1 MPIKPF
7 RMSSAFLCVSALSA
21 CASQPNDAPQV
32 STTLQPGKLFAEL
45 PASCPTPD
53 AFAINPQGGL
63 TLSCPNFADG
73 SKPGML
79 LHLSDSGE
87 VREIG
92 PIPGHK
98 ARPMGLAWGDDGAL
112 YVANNAGKHQGSV
125 LRLSF
130 NGQQISNV
138 EVVATGLSSPN
149 GLRYHKG
156 QLYLSQLQLPKAN
169 TPKLSSAIYRFNS
182 TDRNVQ
188 VASDLSSSHVLF
200 KTQTQNPS
208 RQFGLDGLVF
218 DSQGNLLVG
227 DFGDAKIYKLEL
239 NSEGEL
245 TSSSE
250 FAQLP
255 LTTGID
261 GLAIDKNDNV
271 YLAGFLQNQIY
282 KVDTTGTYTLIA
294 DYDDNDGTN
303 GQIDQP
309 ADIIVY
315 KDKLFISNFDLMKGP
330 GIINSGHSK
339 PYTISYIDL

>member
-1 MPIKPF
+1 MSIQPI
-7 RMSSAFLCVSALSA
+7 RITSAFLCFSALTA
-21 CASQPNDAPQV
+21 C
-32 STTLQPGKLFAEL
+32 STQQATSPETYVNMQPGKLFADL
-45 PASCPTPD
+45 PDSCPTPD
-53 AFAINPQGGL
+53 AFAINPKGGL

-79 LHLSDSGE
+79 LHLSDDGE
-87 VREIG
+87 VSEIG
-92 PIPGHK
+92 TIPGHR

-130 NGQQISNV
+130 NGNKIEEV

-149 GLRYHKG
+149 GLRYYNG
-156 QLYLSQLQLPKAN
+156 QLYLTQLQLPKAK
-169 TPKLSSAIYRFNS
+169 TPKLSSAIYRFKS
-182 TDRNVQ
+182 TDRNIQ
-188 VASDLSSSHVLF
+188 IASDLSSNHILF

-218 DSQGNLLVG
+218 DSKGNLFVG

-239 NSEGEL
+239 NSSGEL
-245 TSSSE
+245 TSSSV

-261 GLAIDKNDNV
+261 GLAIDNKDNL

-282 KVDTTGTYTLIA
+282 KVNTKGTYSLIA
-294 DYDDNDGTN
+294 DYDDNDGSN

-309 ADIIVY
+309 ADVIVY
-315 KDKLFISNFDLMKGP
+315 NNKLFISNFDLMKGP
-330 GIINSGHSK
+330 GMINSGHSK